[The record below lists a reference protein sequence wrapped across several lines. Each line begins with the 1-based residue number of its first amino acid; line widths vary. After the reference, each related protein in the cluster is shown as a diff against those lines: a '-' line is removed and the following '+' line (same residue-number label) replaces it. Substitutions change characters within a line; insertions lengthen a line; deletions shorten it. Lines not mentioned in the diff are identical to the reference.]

1 MRKLL
6 ALFIIALST
15 NAWAQY
21 GDFTNLDISG
31 MYNQQVLQN
40 NAYFQNQTQQMVQ
53 TNMANP
59 QVQYA
64 YQQYLAR
71 GGQASFDQF
80 AYSYAATGGFS
91 QQGMQNYYQTS
102 QNINAQQQ
110 NAWNGYQ
117 QAQQQRQQAVQ
128 QWQNGYYQNQQEA
141 GYNLNNQATYST
153 PVGQQVLN
161 YTNQP
166 GYSQQNGQNY
176 YMDQSGNYYYVY
188 PNGTVQQIQ
197 RGW

>member
-1 MRKLL
+1 MKKLTFFL
-6 ALFIIALST
+6 ALLLST

-21 GDFTNLDISG
+21 GDFTGLDISG
-31 MYNQQVLQN
+31 MYNQQVQQTN
-40 NAYFQNQTQQMVQ
+40 SYFQNQTQQMVQ
-53 TNMANP
+53 ANMANP

-71 GGQASFDQF
+71 GGQGSFAEF

-91 QQGMQNYYQTS
+91 QQGMRNYYQTS
-102 QNINAQQQ
+102 QSINAQQQ

-117 QAQQQRQQAVQ
+117 QAQQQSQQALQ
-128 QWQNGYYQNQQEA
+128 GWQNGYSRNQSEA

-153 PVGQQVLN
+153 PNGPQVLN
-161 YTNQP
+161 YNNQP
-166 GYSQQNGQNY
+166 GYYQVQGQTY
-176 YMDQSGNYYYVY
+176 YMDPGGNYYYVH
-188 PNGTVQQIQ
+188 PNGSAQPIQ